1 MHTPKKGAGGE
12 VTQVT
17 NTKALEMETVSPWDE
32 EGLSMVLASEPNP
45 HLVSS
50 EVKR

>member
-1 MHTPKKGAGGE
+1 MHKPKKGAGE

-17 NTKALEMETVSPWDE
+17 NTKALEMETVSSSDE